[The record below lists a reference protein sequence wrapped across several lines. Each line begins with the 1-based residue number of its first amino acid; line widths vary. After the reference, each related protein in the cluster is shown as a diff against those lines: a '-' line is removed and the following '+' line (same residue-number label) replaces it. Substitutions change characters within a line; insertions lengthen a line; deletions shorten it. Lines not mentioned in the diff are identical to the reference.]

1 MLSTLSAPRL
11 AVPPEGVAFGEIAAG
26 ETASKSIELRNAS
39 PSPVTVSQ
47 VKGCCGAY
55 AALSSMR
62 IKPSSSATLSVSL
75 KAMLPGEFSKHV
87 QILCDDPESPVIN
100 IPVTGTAVESKTAAA
115 ASRWTLPTVLLAG
128 IVDGLNPCSF
138 AIMISLAG
146 ILAIGGR
153 KRRARIIGGLAF
165 CAGTFVTYMLM
176 GLGLMQALKA
186 LEGLRVVHDVV
197 MVVLALALFVLSF
210 LSFRD
215 ALKYKKVPV
224 FSVVTLKLP
233 EGVKVLIRKIAM
245 ESWSGPAVA
254 LAGFGCAFL
263 VTLLDALCTGQ
274 VYVPVLALISREP
287 GAWRSV
293 ALLALYNLA
302 FIVPLVAVFVLASRT
317 TDAFQMAKWSSRNV
331 IPAKIALGVVFLVL
345 GVLVFPRVGGRL
357 ADALH
362 PRRAELPPVPVAE
375 PPAPRVRVSAKSPA
389 PEVRAWETADPSPA
403 VSRVCGGDGATADR
417 YEARNGALRSIARR
431 RDLADGDV
439 AALMSYVKSRG
450 GSLRPGRE
458 AALRGTG
465 RD

>member
-1 MLSTLSAPRL
+1 MKRKVVFCCLCCFSILSALSAPRL
-11 AVPPEGVAFGEIAAG
+11 VVPPEGVAFGEIAAG
-26 ETASKSIELRNAS
+26 ETASKSVELRNAS

-47 VKGCCGAY
+47 VKGCCGAE
-55 AALSSMR
+55 ASLSSMR
-62 IKPSSSATLSVSL
+62 IEPSSAATLSVSL

-100 IPVTGTAVESKTAAA
+100 IPVTGTAVESKTAAVA

-128 IVDGLNPCSF
+128 IVDGFNPCSF

-215 ALKYKKVPV
+215 ALKFRKVPV

-287 GAWRSV
+287 GAWRSF

-302 FIVPLVAVFVLASRT
+302 FIAPLVAVFVLASKT

-331 IPAKIALGVVFLVL
+331 IPAKVALGVMFAIL
-345 GVLVFPRVGGRL
+345 GVLVLPGLGAWL
-357 ADALH
+357 
-362 PRRAELPPVPVAE
+362 AELVG
-375 PPAPRVRVSAKSPA
+375 
-389 PEVRAWETADPSPA
+389 RA
-403 VSRVCGGDGATADR
+403 V
-417 YEARNGALRSIARR
+417 
-431 RDLADGDV
+431 
-439 AALMSYVKSRG
+439 
-450 GSLRPGRE
+450 
-458 AALRGTG
+458 
-465 RD
+465 

>member
-26 ETASKSIELRNAS
+26 EAASKSIELHNVSSA
-39 PSPVTVSQ
+39 PVAVSQ
-47 VKGCCGAY
+47 VKGCCGAE
-55 AALSSMR
+55 ASLSSMR
-62 IKPSSSATLSVSL
+62 IEPSSAATLSVSL
-75 KAMLPGEFSKHV
+75 KSMLPGEFSKHV

-115 ASRWTLPTVLLAG
+115 SRWTLPAVLLAG

-176 GLGLMQALKA
+176 GLGLMQAMKA

-233 EGVKVLIRKIAM
+233 ECVKVLIRKIAM

-287 GAWRSV
+287 GAWRSF

-302 FIVPLVAVFVLASRT
+302 FIAPLVAVFVLASKT

-331 IPAKIALGVVFLVL
+331 IPAKIALGIMFAIL
-345 GVLVFPRVGGRL
+345 GVLVLPGLGAWL
-357 ADALH
+357 
-362 PRRAELPPVPVAE
+362 AELVG
-375 PPAPRVRVSAKSPA
+375 
-389 PEVRAWETADPSPA
+389 RA
-403 VSRVCGGDGATADR
+403 V
-417 YEARNGALRSIARR
+417 
-431 RDLADGDV
+431 
-439 AALMSYVKSRG
+439 
-450 GSLRPGRE
+450 
-458 AALRGTG
+458 
-465 RD
+465 